1 MYTEQG
7 EDAVVDYL
15 RYHYGTLD
23 SLSADIDELY
33 TRKTSTEPYNAYSIL
48 ISLSREAFVA
58 HIFEVRFT
66 LSSNSP
72 NWLLDFKRAYEH
84 FILEDLIS
92 DSICKLPDLGQEL
105 TELLSLIEVN
115 HDR

>member
-15 RYHYGTLD
+15 RYHYGALD
-23 SLSADIDELY
+23 DLSDDIDNLY
-33 TRKTSTEPYNAYSIL
+33 TRKASEPYNAYSIL

-66 LSSNSP
+66 LSSNSS

-84 FILEDLIS
+84 FMLEDLIS

-105 TELLSLIEVN
+105 TELLSSIEVN